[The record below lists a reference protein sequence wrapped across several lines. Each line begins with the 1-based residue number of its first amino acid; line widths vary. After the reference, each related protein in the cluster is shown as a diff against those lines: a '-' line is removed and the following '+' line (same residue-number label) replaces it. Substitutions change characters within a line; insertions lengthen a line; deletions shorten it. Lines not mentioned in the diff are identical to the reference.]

1 MISRKSSFGR
11 NLALSFAVGC
21 LFISCAGLPSRKS
34 PSGAKPVYLTNSVRY
49 VFLPPSA
56 MEGSIDELQQ
66 LTGSYG
72 EKNFSFLV
80 YTKAGAERTEMLVL
94 NDFGT
99 EMARLEYSAQGL
111 NVTGLAATAGLSA
124 EYIMADFQLVYYS
137 ASLIEAQLVRAGL
150 RFVERSGSDRI
161 VREVYDGDALIIRIE
176 RDSTGVDFRNILR
189 GYSYSIRKG
198 QSDE

>member
-1 MISRKSSFGR
+1 
-11 NLALSFAVGC
+11 
-21 LFISCAGLPSRKS
+21 
-34 PSGAKPVYLTNSVRY
+34 
-49 VFLPPSA
+49 

-198 QSDE
+198 QADE